1 MVVAA
6 GLLLCGC
13 GDSSDSAVARD
24 TDSGQRPARPVAAPP
39 KQPAGPVELPVA
51 DAALFAR
58 QLDDDGMVRSVARS
72 IATLS
77 GPTAAVIPQFKS
89 QDAQVKVVLSG
100 PRVEFRDASD
110 PKGALL
116 ASMEAVGRE
125 LQFQW
130 APVSAAERQGALSA
144 LDSMLPGMT
153 VQVNGTQ
160 GAAWVLRVS
169 EPAKPAPAPAP
180 AAAPAVV
187 EPDIMVESTQL
198 RPRSDTLGDIVS
210 TECKMCRFS
219 SPITSLKASVDPSVE
234 GFDLTQKSEKVIE
247 LSKKSSSGKKTLL
260 ASIEAKP
267 FEVVWKW
274 NRVATKEFG
283 DAVGAIQQS
292 MSSMLVTAQTRK
304 GAPSVIGIA
313 CPADADGPDA
323 DGPDADDDGDGDM
336 PPVQAPAPGN
346 DSALGRA
353 IRAAETAYRDEAN
366 IYSRQKAAERKKS
379 YEASERAQNAARQG
393 RNRQQRYEEKNGW
406 TDSEGRWHAPDGHM
420 SRSKDDRLDGRAKAR
435 PGRTGG
441 PGALKGDWGVKM
453 AQEVAQE
460 RQRNPAAGKPETLLV
475 PSGDPLDCK
484 QVADFID
491 DYRSL
496 PIADARIRAMLDIIR
511 REMDKPGSRSK

>member
-1 MVVAA
+1 MACVVVAA

-13 GDSSDSAVARD
+13 DDSSDPAVARD
-24 TDSGQRPARPVAAPP
+24 ADAGQRPARPVAAPP
-39 KQPAGPVELPVA
+39 KQPSGPVELPVA

-58 QLDDDGMVRSVARS
+58 QLDDVGMVRSAARS

-77 GPTAAVIPQFKS
+77 GPAAAVIPQFKS
-89 QDAQVKVVLSG
+89 LDAQVKVVLNG

-144 LDSMLPGMT
+144 LDTMLSGMT
-153 VQVNGTQ
+153 VRVNETQ

-169 EPAKPAPAPAP
+169 EPAKPAPGP

-187 EPDIMVESTQL
+187 QPDIMVESTL
-198 RPRSDTLGDIVS
+198 LLPRSDTLGDIVS

-219 SPITSLKASVDPSVE
+219 SPITSLKASVDPAVE

-313 CPADADGPDA
+313 CPDDA
-323 DGPDADDDGDGDM
+323 DGPDADDDADGDM

-353 IRAAETAYRDEAN
+353 IRVAETAYRDEAN
-366 IYSRQKAAERKKS
+366 IYSRRKAAERKKS
-379 YEASERAQNAARQG
+379 YEAGVKADNAARQG

-420 SRSKDDRLDGRAKAR
+420 SRSKDDRLDGRTKAR

-460 RQRNPAAGKPETLLV
+460 RQSNPAAGKPEALLV

-496 PIADARIRAMLDIIR
+496 PITDTRIRAMLDIIR

>member
-1 MVVAA
+1 
-6 GLLLCGC
+6 
-13 GDSSDSAVARD
+13 
-24 TDSGQRPARPVAAPP
+24 
-39 KQPAGPVELPVA
+39 
-51 DAALFAR
+51 
-58 QLDDDGMVRSVARS
+58 
-72 IATLS
+72 
-77 GPTAAVIPQFKS
+77 
-89 QDAQVKVVLSG
+89 
-100 PRVEFRDASD
+100 
-110 PKGALL
+110 
-116 ASMEAVGRE
+116 
-125 LQFQW
+125 
-130 APVSAAERQGALSA
+130 
-144 LDSMLPGMT
+144 
-153 VQVNGTQ
+153 
-160 GAAWVLRVS
+160 
-169 EPAKPAPAPAP
+169 
-180 AAAPAVV
+180 
-187 EPDIMVESTQL
+187 MVESTQL

-304 GAPSVIGIA
+304 GATSVIGIA
-313 CPADADGPDA
+313 CPADA

-366 IYSRQKAAERKKS
+366 AYSRKKAAERKKS
-379 YEASERAQNAARQG
+379 YEAGERAQSAARQG

-441 PGALKGDWGVKM
+441 LGALKGDWGVKM
-453 AQEVAQE
+453 AQEVEQE

-496 PIADARIRAMLDIIR
+496 PIADERIRTMLDIIR
-511 REMDKPGSRSK
+511 RELDKPRGGSK